1 MWGKVSYNPDEPST
15 LSESRIFL
23 VIFEEMDDDDN
34 QFLKE
39 LESDKFL
46 TSKNYNNNTEMSQVD
61 FASGKNLAESF
72 SAKNYE
78 TLLTKN
84 NLIIISVVSFVLGFI
99 FTWITIWWESTI
111 FIFKNNCLE

>member
-15 LSESRIFL
+15 LTESRIFL
-23 VIFEEMDDDDN
+23 VIFEEMDDDN

-46 TSKNYNNNTEMSQVD
+46 TSKNYNNNIEMSQAD
-61 FASGKNLAESF
+61 FPSGKSFAESF
-72 SAKNYE
+72 TTKNYE

-84 NLIIISVVSFVLGFI
+84 NLIIISIVSFVLGFI
-99 FTWITIWWESTI
+99 FT
-111 FIFKNNCLE
+111 